1 MELNRCSVI
10 LYLLVLWKG
19 FSDSF
24 NVNVKEARTFKG
36 PKKGQFGYKVQQ
48 QEAEGQKWL
57 LVSAPW
63 DGNAKNKK
71 GDIYRCNVS
80 NRKSTNCL
88 KLNSGEAALKNISDK
103 MKDIHFGMTLTR
115 NSQGFMVCA
124 PLWSQQCGSS
134 IYNTGICTNISY
146 SFRPSGIIAPTAQ
159 DCGVSMDIVILLDGS
174 NSIYPWHEVQ
184 RFLSNVLNK
193 FHIGPKQIQIGV
205 LQYAETVVHEFHLGQ
220 HKTAR
225 MVIEAAK
232 NISRQGGRE
241 TKTAMAIHV
250 ACSEAFSP
258 ERGGRDGATKVMVVV
273 TDGES
278 HDGLQLRDSLAECEK
293 RNISRYAIAVLGHYI
308 RRRKDTETFIREIK
322 FIASDPD
329 EKHFFNVS
337 DEAALNDIVDALG
350 DRIFGLEGTI
360 QHNESSFE
368 LEMSQAGFSAHVL
381 ENGVLLGAVG
391 AYDWN
396 GAVVKESV
404 HGHVVTSREALSR
417 EFPKALKN
425 HAAYL
430 GYTVSSLK
438 RRSGQRVYVAGAPR
452 FKHKGKVILFNMD
465 KNGNL
470 TVHQSLIGEQI
481 GSYFGSEICP
491 VDVDGDEVTDVLLVA
506 APMYLG
512 AGYKETGKVYVYR
525 VQEYS
530 LLFTHTLHASPK
542 TQDAR
547 FGYTLVA
554 VPDLNYDATNDV
566 VVGAP
571 LEDGH
576 CGAVYIYHGHR
587 DTILPAYKQRIAAS
601 ALDPGLRYFGRS
613 ADGQMDV
620 DGDGLID
627 VAVGAL
633 GRAMVFGILRVV
645 LVNVSI
651 EFSPSSINMLQRNC
665 QTNGK
670 DVTCVTAM
678 VCFTARAK
686 SPGLTNNTLDVF
698 YSILL
703 DEKKFAPRALFDDG
717 DQRQIQRVIHMAID
731 SLECQKLQFHVMD
744 TADYI
749 RPVGFTLQFGLAEQ
763 PKGPVLDDG
772 CETTVQSWIPF
783 FKDCGDDDLCL
794 TDLSLQ
800 AHLDISG
807 SRQNP
812 YVVRSS
818 RQRVSV
824 TVLLEN
830 RRENAYNTSLNM
842 TFSRNLLLTS
852 LLVKEDGQNKVECLV
867 MSPHHRICNV
877 SFPVFRSL
885 MQVSF
890 RLEFEFRCTHLLD
903 EVELRISATSDST
916 EMNETLH
923 DNAVRVWAAVRY
935 EADLLLTSESSLQ
948 RYEVQPALE
957 SAHVE
962 VQPEVKQS
970 FKVKNLGCF
979 VAEDLEARIYVP
991 TVIGAHHH
999 FATVITAFLEPIS
1012 GANCSVQ
1019 NATEPL
1025 KRSRSPGTRF
1035 SPRDL
1040 QHLQRLDCSNS
1051 LCTTF
1056 TCHLRT
1062 LDRNQGV
1069 VLHLGYALYG
1079 QFFTVAKFR
1088 SIKIVT
1094 TFTLGVQAPKVL
1106 TVPDTARHREVMLE
1120 LLKPAAVGVS
1130 LWIIIGSTL
1139 GGLLLLALIVFILW
1153 KCGFFKRKPKEE
1165 KEKEG
1170 VAGSDDQGKK

>member
-19 FSDSF
+19 LSDSF
-24 NVNVKEARTFKG
+24 NINVKEVRTFRG

-63 DGNAKNKK
+63 DGNAKNKE
-71 GDIYRCNVS
+71 GDIYRCNVAS
-80 NRKSTNCL
+80 RKSTTCM
-88 KLNSGEAALKNISDK
+88 KLNSGEAALKNVSDK
-103 MKDIHFGMTLTR
+103 MKDTLFGMTLAR

-124 PLWSQQCGSS
+124 PLWSQKCGSS
-134 IYNTGICTNISY
+134 IYNTGICTNISS
-146 SFRPSGIIAPTAQ
+146 SFQPSGIIAPTVQ
-159 DCGVSMDIVILLDGS
+159 DCGMSMDIVILLDGS

-184 RFLSNVLNK
+184 RFLSNVLHK

-205 LQYAETVVHEFHLGQ
+205 LQYAETVIHEFHLGQ

-225 MVIEAAK
+225 RVIEAAR

-241 TKTAMAIHV
+241 TKTAMAIRV

-258 ERGGRDGATKVMVVV
+258 ERGGRKGATKVMVVV

-278 HDGLQLRDSLAECEK
+278 HDGLHLRNSLAECEK

-381 ENGVLLGAVG
+381 ENGILLGAVG

-396 GAVVKESV
+396 GAVVKESAD
-404 HGHVVTSREALSR
+404 GHVITSREALSR

-438 RRSGQRVYVAGAPR
+438 RKNGQRVYVAGAPR

-465 KNGNL
+465 RKGNL
-470 TVHQSLIGEQI
+470 TVHQSLVGEQI
-481 GSYFGSEICP
+481 GSYFGSEVCP
-491 VDVDGDEVTDVLLVA
+491 VDVDGDTVTDVLLVA

-512 AGYKETGKVYVYR
+512 DGHKETGKVYVYR
-525 VQEYS
+525 VREHS
-530 LLFTHTLHASPK
+530 LVFTHTLRTTAK
-542 TQDAR
+542 KQDAR
-547 FGYTLVA
+547 FGYTLTA
-554 VPDLNYDATNDV
+554 VPDLNYDAFNDV

-571 LEDGH
+571 LEDNH
-576 CGAVYIYHGHR
+576 RGAVYVYHGHR
-587 DTILPAYKQRIAAS
+587 YTILPAHKQRIAAS

-633 GRAMVFGILRVV
+633 GRAMLFGVLRVV
-645 LVNVSI
+645 LVNVSV

-665 QTNGK
+665 RINGK

-686 SPGLTNNTLDVF
+686 SPGLANNTLGLLYNIV
-698 YSILL
+698 L
-703 DEKKFAPRALFDDG
+703 DEKKFAPRALFDEG
-717 DQRQIQRVIHMAID
+717 DQRQIQREIHMVID
-731 SLECQKLQFHVMD
+731 SHECQKLQFYVMD

-749 RPVGFTLQFGLAEQ
+749 RSVGFTLQFSLAEQ
-763 PKGPVLDDG
+763 PAGPILDDG
-772 CETTVQSWIPF
+772 CETTVRSWIPF

-794 TDLSLQ
+794 TDLALQ

-812 YVVRSS
+812 YVVSSS

-824 TVLLEN
+824 AVLLEN
-830 RRENAYNTSLNM
+830 RKENAYNTSLNI

-852 LLVKEDGQNKVECLV
+852 LLVKDDGQNKVECLV
-867 MSPHHRICNV
+867 ISPHHRICNV

-885 MQVSF
+885 MRVSF
-890 RLEFEFRCTHLLD
+890 RLEFEFRCLYLSDELELHLS
-903 EVELRISATSDST
+903 VTSDSA
-916 EMNETLH
+916 EMDKTLH
-923 DNAVRVWAAVRY
+923 DNAVRVWAAVRH

-948 RYEVQPALE
+948 RYEVQ
-957 SAHVE
+957 SARE
-962 VQPEVKQS
+962 LAAEEMQPEVTQS
-970 FKVKNLGCF
+970 FKVRNLGCF
-979 VAEDLEARIYVP
+979 VAEDLEAKISIP
-991 TVIGAHHH
+991 TAISAQHR
-999 FATVITAFLEPIS
+999 FLTVTTTFTEPVS
-1012 GANCSVQ
+1012 GVNCSMQ
-1019 NATEPL
+1019 NATEP
-1025 KRSRSPGTRF
+1025 PGWGPAAGPQIF
-1035 SPRDL
+1035 PRDL
-1040 QHLQRLDCSNS
+1040 RYLQRLDCSNT
-1051 LCTTF
+1051 LCTTL
-1056 TCHLRT
+1056 TCHLGV
-1062 LDRNQGV
+1062 LGRNQGLA
-1069 VLHLGYALYG
+1069 LHLGYALYG
-1079 QFFTVAKFR
+1079 QFFTTAKFR
-1088 SIKIVT
+1088 SLKIVT
-1094 TFTLGVQAPKVL
+1094 TFTLDVRAPEVL
-1106 TVPDTARHREVMLE
+1106 TVPDTAHHREVVLE
-1120 LLKPAAVGVS
+1120 LIRPAVVGVS
-1130 LWIIIGSTL
+1130 LWIVIGSTL
-1139 GGLLLLALIVFILW
+1139 GGLLLLALIIFILW

-1165 KEKEG
+1165 GGDELDE
-1170 VAGSDDQGKK
+1170 GKK